1 MKMNACS
8 VMVVGVSDVLC
19 RWQRETRIRNVGGRL
34 QGDVAYYAPCGKKM
48 RQYPD
53 VVKVG
58 DTFAS
63 K

>member
-1 MKMNACS
+1 
-8 VMVVGVSDVLC
+8 MVVGVSDVLC